1 MVRHQTPYLYGVF
14 LIELPCMEVAFDLL
28 LSHIFSGATKLEL
41 DKFSNRLH
49 CFSGNSL
56 AALIMAG
63 CWCFVFFL
71 NIK

>member
-1 MVRHQTPYLYGVF
+1 MRHKTLYLYGVF
-14 LIELPCMEVAFDLL
+14 LIKLPYMGVALDLL

-41 DKFSNRLH
+41 DKFSSRLH

-63 CWCFVFFL
+63 CWCIVLFL